1 MMQEECGSIGV
12 GYKSTSDLC
21 NDFSGK
27 TGEVMDG
34 GDGGTPG
41 PKDGMVVGMLLVL
54 GFGWVDG
61 SEEGAGSDVAMR
73 LNNRTHFVVE
83 RSADRI
89 LPRLFYL

>member
-1 MMQEECGSIGV
+1 M

-34 GDGGTPG
+34 EDRGAPG
-41 PKDGMVVGMLLVL
+41 QKDGMVVGMLLVL

-73 LNNRTHFVVE
+73 LNDRTHLVVE
-83 RSADRI
+83 RSADCI
-89 LPRLFYL
+89 LPHLFHL